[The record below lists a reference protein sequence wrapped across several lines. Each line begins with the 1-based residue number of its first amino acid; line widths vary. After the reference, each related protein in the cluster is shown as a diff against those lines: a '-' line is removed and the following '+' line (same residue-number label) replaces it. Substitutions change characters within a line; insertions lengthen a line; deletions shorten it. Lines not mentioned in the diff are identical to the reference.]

1 MQEKSFVLNKN
12 EYRRRRGVT
21 GKFQLTPLFFIDRMN
36 RKKKVKVKKSRKKI
50 DKKSRV
56 EIWEWEE
63 TPEATEAIEKL
74 HETIRKLEAEAP
86 DYGVGK

>member
-1 MQEKSFVLNKN
+1 M
-12 EYRRRRGVT
+12 G
-21 GKFQLTPLFFIDRMN
+21 
-36 RKKKVKVKKSRKKI
+36 KKSRKKI

-63 TPEATEAIEKL
+63 TPEVTDAIAKL
-74 HETIRKLEAEAP
+74 HDTIRKLEAEAP